1 MKVLVTGGSGFLGK
15 RLKTYQP
22 DWIYI
27 SSGDYDLTDKLQTR
41 KMFQD
46 YKPDAVVHLAARVG
60 GIKDNA
66 ENQVEFFEQ
75 NTLIN
80 LNVVSEAY
88 RAGIPRLLASLS
100 TCAYP
105 NKLSRYPFY
114 ENELFNGPPAPTN
127 FSYGFSKRMLH
138 ALILSYRKQY
148 GVNYSTF
155 SPSNIY
161 GPEDHF
167 DSEKSHFVPALIS
180 KVSKIDDYGVLE
192 LWGNG
197 KPLRQQLYVDDLC
210 KIIPILLD
218 KHNDEQPLIVSPS
231 ENLSIDEMANI
242 ILQQVNKNVKI
253 VYNNEL
259 DGQFR
264 KDGSN
269 HRLLALLGGSFKFTS
284 FREGVMITYQ
294 WYNNVK

>member
-15 RLKTYQP
+15 RLKIYQP
-22 DWIYI
+22 DWIYV
-27 SSGDYDLTDKLQTR
+27 SSGDYNLTDKLQTR
-41 KMFQD
+41 KMFED
-46 YKPDAVVHLAARVG
+46 HKPDAVVHLAARVG

-88 RAGIPRLLASLS
+88 NAGVPRLLASLS

-105 NKLSRYPFY
+105 DKVSRYPFY

-138 ALILSYRKQY
+138 ALILSYRNQY

-161 GPEDHF
+161 GPDDHF

-180 KVSKIDDYGVLE
+180 KVSKINDYGVLE

-210 KIIPILLD
+210 KIMPILLD
-218 KHNDEQPLIVSPS
+218 RHNDEQPLIVAPS
-231 ENLSIDEMANI
+231 ENLSIDDMANI
-242 ILQQVNKNVKI
+242 LLQQVNKNVKI
-253 VYNNEL
+253 VYNNKL

-269 HRLLALLGGSFKFTS
+269 HRLRALLGGSFKFTP